1 MRPLSH
7 TAETPL
13 AVVSYGG
20 QSSCKRL
27 RAPTSF
33 TLNVESNLSL
43 NCSPSHR
50 LHACIDA
57 AGRRCSQNA
66 VKRRGLDGYLFPRAL
81 ASLRRCA
88 PHWETHEAH
97 GWVWVHGE
105 ACRALA
111 GTPTCTVYTSASPS
125 SAFFVVALQAQGL
138 YDAVTHLQP
147 CEVPRSMLS
156 LRYCALSHS
165 ARSHRAPL
173 HHSIARPRHTPT
185 RTTQLVAAYPRT

>member
-1 MRPLSH
+1 MTYRDRLS
-7 TAETPL
+7 
-13 AVVSYGG
+13 GG
-20 QSSCKRL
+20 ARL
-27 RAPTSF
+27 TEKTR
-33 TLNVESNLSL
+33 
-43 NCSPSHR
+43 
-50 LHACIDA
+50 
-57 AGRRCSQNA
+57 
-66 VKRRGLDGYLFPRAL
+66 
-81 ASLRRCA
+81 
-88 PHWETHEAH
+88 EAH
-97 GWVWVHGE
+97 GWVWGG

-111 GTPTCTVYTSASPS
+111 VTPTCTVYTSASPS

-138 YDAVTHLQP
+138 YDAVTHLRP

>member
-1 MRPLSH
+1 VTYRDRLS
-7 TAETPL
+7 
-13 AVVSYGG
+13 GG
-20 QSSCKRL
+20 ARL
-27 RAPTSF
+27 TEKTR
-33 TLNVESNLSL
+33 
-43 NCSPSHR
+43 
-50 LHACIDA
+50 
-57 AGRRCSQNA
+57 
-66 VKRRGLDGYLFPRAL
+66 
-81 ASLRRCA
+81 
-88 PHWETHEAH
+88 EAH
-97 GWVWVHGE
+97 GWVGVYGE

-111 GTPTCTVYTSASPS
+111 VTPTCTVYTSASPS

-165 ARSHRAPL
+165 ARSHRAPP

>member
-1 MRPLSH
+1 MTESVPESELGGHQYFILLVLLLSSN
-7 TAETPL
+7 AGSASL
-13 AVVSYGG
+13 KA
-20 QSSCKRL
+20 
-27 RAPTSF
+27 TS
-33 TLNVESNLSL
+33 
-43 NCSPSHR
+43 
-50 LHACIDA
+50 
-57 AGRRCSQNA
+57 
-66 VKRRGLDGYLFPRAL
+66 AL
-81 ASLRRCA
+81 AITPGGPMMIRSSWTPTMSPCPAQAALTARVTSRNARSKSSEESGA
-88 PHWETHEAH
+88 PCLTP
-97 GWVWVHGE
+97 VWVYVK

-111 GTPTCTVYTSASPS
+111 VTPTCTVYTSASPS

-138 YDAVTHLQP
+138 YDAVTHLRP